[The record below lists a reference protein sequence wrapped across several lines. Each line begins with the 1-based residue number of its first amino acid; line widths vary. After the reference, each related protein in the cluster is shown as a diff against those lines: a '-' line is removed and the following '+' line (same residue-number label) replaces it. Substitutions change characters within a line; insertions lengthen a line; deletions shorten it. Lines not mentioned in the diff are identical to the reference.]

1 MSARR
6 LMLVS
11 LVALLTLS
19 VPAPLV
25 RAQENLK
32 IAIVNT
38 VRIFS
43 EMQET
48 RDLKLKIENDRK
60 TLEATDHQKQ
70 EDLNAKKQAR
80 DLLKPDSPEF
90 QVRNQ
95 EFLKAAIEYRAWKEL
110 TQMEIDRSQKMQIKS
125 LFDKIESA
133 VGELAAQ
140 RGLDLVLAEQHP
152 DIPPSLESITID
164 QLRSMIAGRNV
175 LFASQ
180 KADISADVIALL
192 DAKYKNQGQK

>member
-1 MSARR
+1 MQIRR
-6 LMLVS
+6 MVPVVV
-11 LVALLTLS
+11 LVALALAA
-19 VPAPLV
+19 PA
-25 RAQENLK
+25 RAQTNLN

-38 VRIFS
+38 ARIFS

-48 RDLKLKIENDRK
+48 RDLKQKIENDRK
-60 TLEATDHQKQ
+60 SLEATDHQKQ
-70 EDLNAKKQAR
+70 EDLNSKKQAR

-90 QVRNQ
+90 QARNQ
-95 EFLKAAIEYRAWKEL
+95 EYLKAAIDYRAWKEL
-110 TQMEIDRSQKMQIKS
+110 MQMEIDRTQKEQMKS
-125 LFDKIESA
+125 LFEKIEAA
-133 VGELAAQ
+133 VGEIAAK

-152 DIPPSLESITID
+152 EFPPVMDAITTD
-164 QLRSMIAGRNV
+164 QLRSIIAGRNV